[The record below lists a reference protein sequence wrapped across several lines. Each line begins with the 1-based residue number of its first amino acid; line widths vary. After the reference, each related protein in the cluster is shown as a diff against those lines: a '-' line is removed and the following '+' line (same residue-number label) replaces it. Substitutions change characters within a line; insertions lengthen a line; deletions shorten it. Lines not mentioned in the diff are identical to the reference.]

1 MASRKKRLG
10 KGLSSMIAKPVAVP
24 VSGDG
29 SGVVETVDKKP
40 PPPPSPATDGLAT
53 IPVAQVHP
61 NPHQPRQDF
70 DPEALKTLSDS
81 IKQSGLMQP
90 VVVRS
95 VSEGYELVVGER
107 RWRAAKAA
115 GLESI
120 PAVVRDLD
128 DRTSAEWALV
138 ENLQRE
144 DLNPI
149 ERAEAFLGLQDD
161 FGLTH
166 QEIADQVGL
175 TRSAVTNQIRLND
188 LDQGTRELV
197 RAGDL
202 SAGHGRSLLAITNME
217 SRLKLAREAMR
228 SGWSVRELERRV
240 QESAPAKR
248 ASSGTAK
255 AGVDVT
261 RHQHEELARQLG
273 EHLGTRVQI
282 RTGRKKGAGQ
292 LVVDFYDLD
301 QFDGLMNRLDF
312 KPDA

>member
-24 VSGDG
+24 VSDGG
-29 SGVVETVDKKP
+29 SGVEAVDKKP
-40 PPPPSPATDGLAT
+40 PPPPSPTGEGLAT

-70 DPEALKTLSDS
+70 DPEALKALSES
-81 IKQSGLMQP
+81 IKLSGLMQP

-95 VSEGYELVVGER
+95 VSTGYELVVGER

-120 PAVVRDLD
+120 PAVIRDLD

-202 SAGHGRSLLAITNME
+202 TAGHGRSLLAITNIE
-217 SRLKLAREAMR
+217 RRLKLAREAMR

-240 QESAPAKR
+240 QDAAPAKQ
-248 ASSGTAK
+248 SSSKTPK
-255 AGVDVT
+255 SGVDVV

>member
-10 KGLSSMIAKPVAVP
+10 KGLSSMIAKPVAVAVSESEADPAALVDQP
-24 VSGDG
+24 VSA
-29 SGVVETVDKKP
+29 
-40 PPPPSPATDGLAT
+40 PSPTSEGLAT

-81 IKQSGLMQP
+81 IKLSGVMQP
-90 VVVRS
+90 VVVRTVAS
-95 VSEGYELVVGER
+95 GYELVVGER

-115 GLESI
+115 GLNSI
-120 PAVVRDLD
+120 PAVIRDLD
-128 DRTSAEWALV
+128 DKTSAEWALV

-202 SAGHGRSLLAITNME
+202 SAGHGRSLLAITNIE

-240 QESAPAKR
+240 QESTAPR
-248 ASSGTAK
+248 TSSATKSKSA
-255 AGVDVT
+255 VDVT

-273 EHLGTRVQI
+273 AHLGTRVQI

-301 QFDGLMNRLDF
+301 QFDGLMKRLDF
-312 KPDA
+312 KPEA

>member
-24 VSGDG
+24 VS
-29 SGVVETVDKKP
+29 ETSEPLAIDEESTVS
-40 PPPPSPATDGLAT
+40 PSPATDGLST
-53 IPVAQVHP
+53 IRVSQIRP

-70 DPEALKTLSDS
+70 DSEALKTLSDS

-95 VSEGYELVVGER
+95 IAEGYELIVGER
-107 RWRAAKAA
+107 RWRAATAA

-120 PAVVRDLD
+120 PAVIRDLD

-149 ERAEAFLGLQDD
+149 ERAEAFLGLQDE

-175 TRSAVTNQIRLND
+175 TRSAVTNQIRLNE
-188 LDQGTRELV
+188 LDEGVRELV
-197 RAGDL
+197 RSGDL
-202 SAGHGRSLLAITNME
+202 SAGHGRSLLAVANIE
-217 SRLKLAREAMR
+217 ARLKLARETMR

-240 QESAPAKR
+240 QEHGGTKTQST
-248 ASSGTAK
+248 SSKHAQIDATK
-255 AGVDVT
+255 
-261 RHQHEELARQLG
+261 HQHEELARQLG
-273 EHLGTRVQI
+273 THLGTRVQI
-282 RTGRKKGAGQ
+282 RTGRKKGTGQ

-301 QFDGLMNRLDF
+301 QFDGLMSRLQF

>member
-10 KGLSSMIAKPVAVP
+10 KGLSSMIAKPVAVAVSESEADPAASVDQP
-24 VSGDG
+24 VSA
-29 SGVVETVDKKP
+29 
-40 PPPPSPATDGLAT
+40 PSPTSEGLAT
-53 IPVAQVHP
+53 IPIAQVHP

-81 IKQSGLMQP
+81 IKLSGVMQP
-90 VVVRS
+90 VVVRTVAS
-95 VSEGYELVVGER
+95 GYELVVGER

-115 GLESI
+115 GLHSI
-120 PAVVRDLD
+120 PAVIRDLD
-128 DRTSAEWALV
+128 DKTSAEWALV

-228 SGWSVRELERRV
+228 SGWSVR
-240 QESAPAKR
+240 
-248 ASSGTAK
+248 
-255 AGVDVT
+255 
-261 RHQHEELARQLG
+261 
-273 EHLGTRVQI
+273 
-282 RTGRKKGAGQ
+282 
-292 LVVDFYDLD
+292 
-301 QFDGLMNRLDF
+301 
-312 KPDA
+312 